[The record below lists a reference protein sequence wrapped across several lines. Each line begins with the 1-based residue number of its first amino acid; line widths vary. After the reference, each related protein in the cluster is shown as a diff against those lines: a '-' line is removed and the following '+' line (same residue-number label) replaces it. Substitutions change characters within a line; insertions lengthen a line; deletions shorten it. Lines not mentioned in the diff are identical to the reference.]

1 MNEQIRP
8 GTRIFLGIVTAIVAI
23 WLIAPM
29 FIVFPISFSGDP
41 SFQFPPRSWS
51 TRWYESF
58 FTNRQ
63 WTDAL
68 GNSALIGLLVAIFA
82 TALGT
87 IAALAINRSTSRLA
101 GSAQALMLTPMIV
114 PPIIAGAGIYT
125 FFLRTDLV
133 GTIFGFVMVH
143 ITLALP
149 LVTIA
154 VNASLSGYDRSLE
167 LAAASLGAGR
177 LKTFFTVTVPL
188 IAPGMMAGLVFAF
201 VTSFDEVIV
210 SQFMVSPALQTLPIM
225 MYTSVTRTTDPTIAA
240 AAAMVLAAVI
250 IAFCLY
256 QFVVAPLTRRSRG
269 QASDVA

>member
-1 MNEQIRP
+1 MNNEVRP
-8 GTRIFLGIVTAIVAI
+8 LTKVLLSILTVLIAI

-29 FIVFPISFSGDP
+29 LIVFPISFSGDA

-58 FTNRQ
+58 FTNSQ

-68 GNSALIGLLVAIFA
+68 GNSAVIGILVAVIA
-82 TALGT
+82 TVLGT

-101 GSAQALMLTPMIV
+101 RTAQTLMLTPMIV

-125 FFLRTDLV
+125 FFLNADLV

-143 ITLALP
+143 VTLALP
-149 LVTIA
+149 LVVIA
-154 VNASLSGYDRSLE
+154 VNASLSGYDRTLE
-167 LAAASLGAGR
+167 LAAASLGANR

-188 IAPGMMAGLVFAF
+188 IAPGLLAGAVFAF
-201 VTSFDEVIV
+201 VTSFDEVIIA
-210 SQFMVSPALQTLPIM
+210 QFMVSPSLTTLPIM

-240 AAAMVLAAVI
+240 ASALVLGAILV
-250 IAFCLY
+250 AFCLY
-256 QFVVAPLTRRSRG
+256 QFVVVPLTRSSRNRG
-269 QASDVA
+269 PAA

>member
-1 MNEQIRP
+1 MNNEVRP
-8 GTRIFLGIVTAIVAI
+8 ITRIVLAIIAVFIAI

-29 FIVFPISFSGDP
+29 LVVFPLSFSGDP

-58 FTNRQ
+58 FTNSQ

-68 GNSALIGLLVAIFA
+68 GNSAVIGTLVAIIA
-82 TALGT
+82 TILGT
-87 IAALAINRSTSRLA
+87 TAALAINRSTSRLA
-101 GSAQALMLTPMIV
+101 GTVQTLMLTPLIV

-125 FFLRTDLV
+125 FFLQTDLV
-133 GTIFGFVMVH
+133 GTISGFVLVH
-143 ITLALP
+143 VTLALP
-149 LVTIA
+149 LVVIA

-177 LKTFFTVTVPL
+177 LTTFVTVTVPL
-188 IAPGMMAGLVFAF
+188 ILPGMLAGIVFAF

-210 SQFMVSPALQTLPIM
+210 SQFMVSPSLQTLPIM

-240 AAAMVLAAVI
+240 AAALVLGAVLL
-250 IAFCLY
+250 AFCLY
-256 QFVVAPLTRRSRG
+256 QFVVAPLARRSRG
-269 QASDVA
+269 GATD